1 MPKRR
6 ASDENILGIF
16 ADGERSGRK
25 PRQEKSSGDLT
36 KGISFVR
43 GQTLQPTSV
52 PAPPKE
58 EKNKEQDEDSDVDS
72 RFVLDASLPSANFT
86 PAVEGPKL
94 PARNKLS
101 FHQMSSNYGKGFA
114 MLQKMGFTGGGLGR
128 HNDGIANPIEVQKR
142 QTKMGLQDDGEMVDQ
157 DLYGNEGGRR
167 TIEELLGT
175 ISKPKQSDEPKIS
188 DGWKRDGKSKRPKTI
203 YKKAEEAS
211 GEVPAMRIVDMR
223 GPEVKVASSF
233 AELAA
238 NLAGDSVRSLKEFR
252 HNTRLLVSRYE
263 DKVRAAAERKRHCEN
278 IILAAAKEQER
289 LQAADNI
296 SESDVKGCKELVLE
310 IESLREQQDEAS
322 ITLSELADSF
332 KRLERTRPK
341 EFHLLSAMD
350 VAFALALPTAKREL
364 STWQPFKAPE
374 DGLKAISK
382 WQQLGDKERFSAL
395 LDASLIPQLRKALVA
410 WSPRDF
416 EPCIAL
422 METCK
427 KALHLDVAE
436 ALIAEV
442 VLPRLRSELE
452 VWDPRIDKVSAHLWL
467 HPWLPV
473 LGRKM
478 EMLWTPIRFK
488 ISGCLER
495 WDSNDP
501 SAHGLLKPWQ
511 QVFDASNWEPLLEK
525 VLSRL
530 EKALLDTPIKPDG
543 QDLKALKSLFTW
555 LDLAPL
561 ENVARVLETAFF
573 PQWHSAL
580 KQWLRTKGCN
590 FSEVLQWYQ
599 GWKALFPP
607 ELREQLVVQRHLAHG
622 LEVMKHMMANGS
634 DLDEEPAAPQRPSHA
649 NLPPTSA
656 RNLPVEE
663 VSLSLSDYITQVAA
677 EEGLIFLPKKQ
688 QRNGKQVYQLGAAT
702 IQLEKN
708 LIYVA
713 PKGEGEWKAA
723 SMDELLKLAKVTKK

>member
-1 MPKRR
+1 MVECEDWLVLCPDHIGCFR
-6 ASDENILGIF
+6 NILGIF

-52 PAPPKE
+52 PVPRQSCRSKAFCRAQVPKQMAFISFFLSQFLRDLVGTDSLCTLSEAPPKE

-72 RFVLDASLPSANFT
+72 RFVLDASLLSANFT

-142 QTKMGLQDDGEMVDQ
+142 QTKMGLQDDGEM

-374 DGLKAISK
+374 ETHWRDLKRDGLKAISK

-607 ELREQLVVQRHLAHG
+607 RAERTVG
-622 LEVMKHMMANGS
+622 G
-634 DLDEEPAAPQRPSHA
+634 PAA
-649 NLPPTSA
+649 
-656 RNLPVEE
+656 
-663 VSLSLSDYITQVAA
+663 
-677 EEGLIFLPKKQ
+677 
-688 QRNGKQVYQLGAAT
+688 LGSW
-702 IQLEKN
+702 
-708 LIYVA
+708 
-713 PKGEGEWKAA
+713 P
-723 SMDELLKLAKVTKK
+723 